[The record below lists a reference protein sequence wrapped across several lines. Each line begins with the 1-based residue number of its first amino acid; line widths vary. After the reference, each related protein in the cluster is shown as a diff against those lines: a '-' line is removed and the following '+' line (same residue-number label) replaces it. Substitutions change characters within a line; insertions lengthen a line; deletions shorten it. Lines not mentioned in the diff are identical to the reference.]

1 MTTDASQQKE
11 PTAIR
16 EPKPV
21 QPALSAMEKFFFLKP
36 LRRVYARVQGA
47 EPGILERL
55 LREMNITVGV
65 APEDLARVPRTG
77 AALVVAN
84 HPFGIL
90 DGAALGAILLRVRP
104 DTKILTNSLVAA
116 VDELEQHCIQIDP
129 FARPGARGTNI
140 LGLRKA
146 IAHLRGGGVLAV
158 FPSGEVSHWQFRQSE
173 VTDPEWNTTAARL
186 ARLSGAPVVPAL
198 FVGRN
203 SLPFHLFGII
213 HPRLRTI
220 QLSRE
225 FLKKAGQAI
234 ELRIGTPV
242 PPQKIARLADDRQRT
257 DYLRWRTYLLRRRRP
272 DPTQSAETQET
283 YSRNLRPSRKALI
296 SEIESLD
303 AQCKLHENQEFQ
315 VFVAD
320 AERIPRALVE
330 IGRQRELA
338 FQEVGAG
345 TGRGVDL
352 DPFDPHYKHLILWHK
367 KDSKVAGGYRFVNT
381 AEVLCTAGQQ
391 GLYTTTL
398 FSIDPKFFESMGP
411 MLEVGR
417 SFVRHDYQKQYA
429 PLMLMWRGIGRY
441 VGPIGSATVAKLVH
455 NMSGY
460 AIICALA
467 ETFTLGVKAGMDPL
481 MLWQAVRQ
489 GAVGRRFTFDALIDQ
504 FLPGEYDPPAF
515 ALKLAHKDVSLA
527 NALGRELGMPMR
539 LCNLTL
545 AEMTEALARGW
556 GARDSRVMMLLQQER
571 AGVEIAVDR
580 GRLREALAPTDG
592 KAS

>member
-1 MTTDASQQKE
+1 MMTDASKQKG
-11 PTAIR
+11 PMTVR
-16 EPKPV
+16 DPKPV
-21 QPALSAMEKFFFLKP
+21 QPVLSAMEKLFFARP
-36 LRRVYARVQGA
+36 LRHVYARVQGE

-55 LREMNITVGV
+55 LRELEITVRV

-90 DGAALGAILLRVRP
+90 DGAALGAVLLRVRP

-116 VDELEQHCIQIDP
+116 VDELDRHCIQIDP
-129 FARPGARGTNI
+129 FERPGARGKNI

-203 SLPFHLFGII
+203 SLPFHLLGII

-225 FLKKAGQAI
+225 FLKKAGQEI

-242 PPQKIARLADDRQRT
+242 SPQKISRVADDRQAT

-272 DPTQSAETQET
+272 DPTQSAETQEA
-283 YSRNLRPSRKALI
+283 YPRILRTSRKTII

-303 AQCKLHENQEFQ
+303 AHCKLHENQDFQ

-320 AERIPRALVE
+320 AERIPHGLVE

-338 FQEVGAG
+338 FQEVGEG
-345 TGRGVDL
+345 SGRDVDL

-367 KDSKVAGGYRFVNT
+367 KDSQIAGGYRFVNT
-381 AEVLCTAGQQ
+381 AEVLRTLGPQ

-398 FSIDPKFFESMGP
+398 FSIDPKFFETMGP

-417 SFVRHDYQKQYA
+417 SFVRRDYQKQYA

-441 VGPIGSATVAKLVH
+441 VAEHPETPVLFGPVSISSAYTPVSRDMIFQFFKARQQNPLAQWIKPKRPFRRRSVSDWELQ
-455 NMSGY
+455 
-460 AIICALA
+460 AIRCLLDI
-467 ETFTLGVKAGMDPL
+467 E
-481 MLWQAVRQ
+481 
-489 GAVGRRFTFDALIDQ
+489 
-504 FLPGEYDPPAF
+504 
-515 ALKLAHKDVSLA
+515 DVSSSV
-527 NALGRELGMPMR
+527 
-539 LCNLTL
+539 
-545 AEMTEALARGW
+545 AEI
-556 GARDSRVMMLLQQER
+556 ER
-571 AGVEIAVDR
+571 
-580 GRLREALAPTDG
+580 DG
-592 KAS
+592 KGVPVLLRQYLKIGGELLAFNVDKDFSDVLDGLILVDLRKTDPFRLETYMGKTGLASFLNHHAGIPEG